1 MSNKVSFRFSS
12 LPFKGQ
18 TYSETRFRM
27 TYFTFTRRV
36 SRENLTQLTDSN
48 IDNDN
53 EHLWRNVASIC
64 GNEDRRLAELSE
76 VICTISV

>member
-53 EHLWRNVASIC
+53 EHL
-64 GNEDRRLAELSE
+64 
-76 VICTISV
+76 